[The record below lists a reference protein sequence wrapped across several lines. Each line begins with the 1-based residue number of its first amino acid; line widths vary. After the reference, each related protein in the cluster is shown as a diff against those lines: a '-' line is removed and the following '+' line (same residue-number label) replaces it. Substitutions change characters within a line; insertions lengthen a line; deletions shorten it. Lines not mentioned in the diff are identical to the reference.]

1 MPIRDLDAHAQSAAV
16 RPLTLAGRDFL
27 IVPVVALVGDRVI
40 HPVNAPTPELV
51 PVAVLSGALHKWA
64 GRPVL
69 EDHPFE
75 NGVAMSA
82 AFYPERAFGQIHAAR
97 VEAGKLLFDVL
108 LDAARAEQVAPAV
121 VADLL
126 AGRTIDVSVG
136 AFVNLEQRDGI
147 AGGVRYGAV
156 WASLDKPDHVCFGLR
171 GNAGACGISMGCGAP
186 RAAAAA
192 NQQQM
197 RSAAA
202 MCDKCDVT
210 KVLPPPSMTNVVRAA
225 RGLKPVEELPRQSKR
240 NPLRAAAVRSDSPPA
255 PPSMESVIRA
265 ERALRSAT

>member
-1 MPIRDLDAHAQSAAV
+1 MPATASAASSCGEKPMRSSAAGNPKWNKEPPSMPIRDLDAHAQSAAV

-97 VEAGKLLFDVL
+97 VGAGRRLFAVRPDPARAGRFPPAL
-108 LDAARAEQVAPAV
+108 FPAPPAAR
-121 VADLL
+121 
-126 AGRTIDVSVG
+126 TIEVSG
-136 AFVNLEQRDGI
+136 GPFGTLGQRDGI
-147 AGGVRYGAV
+147 
-156 WASLDKPDHVCFGLR
+156 
-171 GNAGACGISMGCGAP
+171 
-186 RAAAAA
+186 
-192 NQQQM
+192 
-197 RSAAA
+197 
-202 MCDKCDVT
+202 
-210 KVLPPPSMTNVVRAA
+210 
-225 RGLKPVEELPRQSKR
+225 
-240 NPLRAAAVRSDSPPA
+240 
-255 PPSMESVIRA
+255 
-265 ERALRSAT
+265 